1 LPRAVLSVY
10 DKTGI
15 VEFARGLSELGYQI
29 VSTGG
34 TARKLREAGVE
45 VTGVSDV
52 TGFPEIMGGRV
63 KTLHPVIAGGILA
76 RRDNKSD
83 MKELA
88 KQKIE
93 PIDVVAVNLY
103 PFEETIAKP
112 DVTLWWTHHAPRGC
126 QESPRRHRDLR
137 SGRLR

>member
-1 LPRAVLSVY
+1 MPRAVLSVY

-15 VEFARGLSELGYQI
+15 VEFARGLSELGYEI

-112 DVTLWWTHHAPRGC
+112 DVTLGGC